1 MPQTLLLDTQSW
13 DLILD
18 INGNIAIA
26 SEPYSLAQDAA
37 SAIKTFKGEVFYDT
51 TVGIPY
57 FGSILGKPALLSLL
71 KSLMVA
77 AAESVTD
84 VASAQCVISNVAQRA
99 VTGQV
104 QITSGNSSTLGQT
117 SVVPF
122 TIVDPQG
129 P

>member
-13 DLILD
+13 DLVLD

-84 VASAQCVISNVAQRA
+84 VASAQCVVSNVSQRA

-104 QITSGNSSTLGQT
+104 QITSGNSLTLGQT
-117 SVVPF
+117 STVSF
-122 TIVDPQG
+122 TVVDPQG